1 MAAYTPATQSAAY
14 PLETLGPEPI
24 IPNAVGG
31 YQLGA
36 GALTEPLFTPQPA
49 PSALTGATVT
59 VTVGNLANGI
69 ITVDSGGTDA
79 GTYTFPTGAL
89 IEAAF
94 PSMKVNSA
102 FDVVVI
108 NLGDNAANDVT
119 FGAGAG
125 NTIVGNAV
133 VADSATATFP
143 ASARFRFR
151 KTGAAAF
158 TIYRIG

>member
-1 MAAYTPATQSAAY
+1 MAITTQGASY
-14 PLETLGPEPI
+14 PLESFGPTP
-24 IPNAVGG
+24 ALAQGTGG
-31 YQLGA
+31 YQVGA
-36 GALTEPLFTPQPA
+36 GALTEPLISPQPA

-59 VTVGNLANGI
+59 VTVDNLANGI
-69 ITVDSGGTDA
+69 ITVDPGSTSA

-89 IEAAF
+89 IDAAF
-94 PSMKVNSA
+94 PSLKVNSA

-108 NLGDNAANDVT
+108 NLGDDNGNDVT
-119 FGAGAG
+119 FGAGSG

-151 KTGAAAF
+151 KTGTSAF

>member
-1 MAAYTPATQSAAY
+1 MAITTQGASY
-14 PLETLGPEPI
+14 PLESFGPNPAL
-24 IPNAVGG
+24 PQGTGG

-36 GALTEPLFTPQPA
+36 GELTEPLIFAQGAPA
-49 PSALTGATVT
+49 ALTGATVT
-59 VTVGNLANGI
+59 VTAANLSAGI
-69 ITVDSGGTDA
+69 ITVDAGGTDA

-89 IEAAF
+89 IDAAF

-108 NLGDNAANDVT
+108 NLGDASQNDVT

-133 VADSATATFP
+133 VIDGATNPSSAI
-143 ASARFRFR
+143 FRFR
-151 KTGAAAF
+151 KTGTSAF
-158 TIYRIG
+158 SIYRIA

>member
-1 MAAYTPATQSAAY
+1 MAITTQGASY
-14 PLETLGPEPI
+14 PLESFGPTPPI
-24 IPNAVGG
+24 SQGTGG
-31 YQLGA
+31 YQYSA
-36 GALTEPLFTPQPA
+36 GNRTEPLMLAQGAPA
-49 PSALTGATVT
+49 ALTGSTVT
-59 VTVGNLANGI
+59 VTAANLASGI

-89 IEAAF
+89 IDAAF
-94 PSMKVNSA
+94 PSVAVNTA

-119 FGAGAG
+119 FGAGSG

-143 ASARFRFR
+143 ASATFRFR
-151 KTGAAAF
+151 KTGTAAYS
-158 TIYRIG
+158 IYRIG

>member
-1 MAAYTPATQSAAY
+1 MAITTQGASY
-14 PLETLGPEPI
+14 PLESFGPNP
-24 IPNAVGG
+24 PLSQGTGG
-31 YQLGA
+31 YQYSA
-36 GALTEPLFTPQPA
+36 GVRGEPLMFAQAAPA
-49 PSALTGATVT
+49 ALTGATVT
-59 VTVGNLANGI
+59 VTAANLASGL

-89 IEAAF
+89 IDAAF
-94 PSMKVNSA
+94 PSVAVNTA

-119 FGAGAG
+119 FGAGSG

-143 ASARFRFR
+143 ASATFRFR
-151 KTGAAAF
+151 KTGTAAYS
-158 TIYRIG
+158 IYRIG